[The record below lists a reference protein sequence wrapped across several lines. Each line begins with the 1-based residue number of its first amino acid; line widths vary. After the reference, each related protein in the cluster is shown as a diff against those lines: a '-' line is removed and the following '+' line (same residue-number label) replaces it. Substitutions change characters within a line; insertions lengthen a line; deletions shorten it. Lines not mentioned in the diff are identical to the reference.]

1 MLIPPRRQE
10 SGKSFIS
17 VWNAKQ
23 TNKNTKH
30 GFPTALRA
38 GAVSPPSQRLPPLQG
53 IMLQSFTFVSTFAR
67 LCKSEVNLACV
78 EVGEEHSRWRD
89 TFYSFP
95 VFWCCHWVQGF
106 KLKRLSKMSLTTY
119 GDYMCDSD
127 YFTFLFCTCD
137 WTQAHMHLRQT
148 FHHWSESPGLRTLL
162 VHMPVFCFCFR
173 VPLSF
178 SLALNPSCTPG
189 MPCTS
194 S

>member
-78 EVGEEHSRWRD
+78 EVGKNILGGETLSIVSQYFDAVTEFKDLNWKGYQRCPWQPMVITCATLIISLFFSALVIELRPACILGKRFTTD
-89 TFYSFP
+89 LNLQASGLCLFICLCF
-95 VFWCCHWVQGF
+95 VFVLGSH
-106 KLKRLSKMSLTTY
+106 
-119 GDYMCDSD
+119 
-127 YFTFLFCTCD
+127 
-137 WTQAHMHLRQT
+137 
-148 FHHWSESPGLRTLL
+148 
-162 VHMPVFCFCFR
+162 
-173 VPLSF
+173 
-178 SLALNPSCTPG
+178 
-189 MPCTS
+189 
-194 S
+194 